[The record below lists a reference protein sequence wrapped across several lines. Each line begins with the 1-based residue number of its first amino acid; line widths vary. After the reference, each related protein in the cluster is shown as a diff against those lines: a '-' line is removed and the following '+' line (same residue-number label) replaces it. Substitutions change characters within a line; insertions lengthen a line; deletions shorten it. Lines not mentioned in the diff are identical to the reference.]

1 VPAQRDSIPLAVLVV
16 EDSELDAGLM
26 IRELGRYGYA
36 VEWRRVDR
44 AGALQAEL
52 VDREW
57 DVVLSDYAMPG
68 FGGLEALAMIR
79 AADPDLPFIL
89 VSGTVG
95 EEAAV
100 AAMRAGAHDYL
111 LKDRLARLGPAVAR
125 AVAEAAERRAR
136 RRAEDALRIERD
148 RARQYLEVASVMF
161 IAVGPDGRITLANR
175 RAGEILGYTVDE
187 LVGRDWFATCIPARQ
202 QDAMREVHE
211 RILVGDAAQLEY
223 HENPVAT
230 RSGDERIIA
239 WHNALLTDA
248 SGAVTG
254 TLSAG
259 EDITERLRAEDALRR
274 RERDF
279 VSLVEN
285 ATDVIVRFD
294 TQFRHVYCNPAV
306 ERQLGIPPQVLLGS
320 SPTELPGLREQSEFI
335 ERSLRAALES
345 GEETEVEQTFPSP
358 DGLKIFET
366 RIVPERAPDG
376 HVESLLAISR
386 EVTDHRR
393 AQEALAR
400 EHQLLRTVID
410 HLPDAVYV
418 KDAQGRKTL
427 ANAADLANIGV
438 ESESDVLGKT
448 DLDLFP
454 PETAAR
460 FRARDMAVLTNGAPV
475 LNQEE
480 RLVSRSGRE
489 LWLLTSKLP
498 LRDVDGRVVG
508 LVGIGRDITERKMA
522 EVERER
528 LLAQIQAYARQVQQ
542 IIDTVP
548 EGVLLL
554 DRAGRVLLA
563 NPVAERNL
571 SLLATWGAP
580 RPDASGVA
588 EAPGPWPGAL
598 THVGARPLAELLAPP
613 AEGRWHEVCVGERV
627 WEIQS
632 RPVEDD
638 PAPSGWVMVCRDVT
652 QEREI
657 QRRAQQQ
664 ERLAAVGQLTAGIAH
679 DFNNIMAVIV
689 LYAQMLER
697 AQGLST
703 LERERVATINEQA
716 HHAARLIQQMLDFS
730 RRAMLERQPLDLR
743 PLVKEQVKLLERA
756 LPETIRIR
764 LDVDEAEC
772 LVNADPTRMQQMLMN
787 LAVNARD
794 AMPEG
799 GELRI
804 ALNRA
809 TVKPGASPLPDMT
822 PGQWVQLVV
831 SDTGAGIPEQALGH
845 MFEPFFTTKEP
856 GKGSGLGL
864 AQVHGI
870 VGQHGGRIGYE
881 TKPNLGTSFTIYL
894 PALDASTPVSSTGT
908 PDATMPRGQGELVLL
923 VEDNVAVRGALA
935 TGLETLSYR
944 VLEAGD
950 GVEALALLEQRLDE
964 IDLILSDAVMPGMGG
979 VALVHAVRERGWRAP
994 VIILSGHPQG
1004 DELADLRDR
1013 GVVNWI
1019 TKPPEMEQL
1028 ARALADAL
1036 RDGRAP

>member
-1 VPAQRDSIPLAVLVV
+1 MYSLVFSPFLFENYKGGGRPLPPRKIVYHFARIAFTFASAV
-16 EDSELDAGLM
+16 
-26 IRELGRYGYA
+26 
-36 VEWRRVDR
+36 
-44 AGALQAEL
+44 
-52 VDREW
+52 
-57 DVVLSDYAMPG
+57 
-68 FGGLEALAMIR
+68 
-79 AADPDLPFIL
+79 FIAS
-89 VSGTVG
+89 SG
-95 EEAAV
+95 V
-100 AAMRAGAHDYL
+100 APWISQ
-111 LKDRLARLGPAVAR
+111 DRLARLGPAVAR

-489 LWLLTSKLP
+489 LW
-498 LRDVDGRVVG
+498 
-508 LVGIGRDITERKMA
+508 
-522 EVERER
+522 

-964 IDLILSDAVMPGMGG
+964 IDLILSDAVMPEMGG